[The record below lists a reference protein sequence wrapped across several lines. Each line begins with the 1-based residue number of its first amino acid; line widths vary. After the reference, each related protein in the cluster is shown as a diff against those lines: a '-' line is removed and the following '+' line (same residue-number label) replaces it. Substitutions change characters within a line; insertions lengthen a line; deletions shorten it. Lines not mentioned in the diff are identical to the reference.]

1 MLSTL
6 MRTKQ
11 QQQLERMMTALEI
24 LTFRKTNNFK
34 TMIKS
39 LTSKSTLDN

>member
-1 MLSTL
+1 MLSNL
-6 MRTKQ
+6 MRTK
-11 QQQLERMMTALEI
+11 QQQLERMMTVLEI
-24 LTFRKTNNFK
+24 LTFLKTNNLK